1 MKRHKV
7 LIHPDAEDELD
18 NAYRHIARD
27 APERATRWRKQLLKR
42 ARLLRTFP
50 QRSPK
55 APEAKTLGADVRHL
69 IVGDYRVLFVVE
81 SDTVTVL
88 HIRHGARLP
97 VGAPLPHEADD
108 D

>member
-1 MKRHKV
+1 MKRYRV

-18 NAYRHIARD
+18 DAYRHIARA
-27 APERATRWRKQLLKR
+27 APERAARWRKQLLKK
-42 ARLLRTFP
+42 ARSLRTFP
-50 QRSPK
+50 ERSPK
-55 APEAKTLGADVRHL
+55 APEAKTLGADVRQL
-69 IVGDYRVLFVVE
+69 MVGHYRILFVVE

-97 VGAPLPHEADD
+97 VGALPPAEADD